1 MSEVN
6 MRLNERDPDG
16 KHLLNNDEHHVSN
29 CDTARRV
36 DEERPSGFADTLDSD
51 RDVSD
56 FADTII
62 RQNQIVNRAL
72 RRQYRS
78 RIARKAI

>member
-1 MSEVN
+1 
-6 MRLNERDPDG
+6 MRLNTRNTDG
-16 KHLLNNDEHHVSN
+16 KHLLKNDEHGVSN
-29 CDTARRV
+29 HATARRM
-36 DEERPSGFADTLDSD
+36 DEERPSGFADTIDSD

-72 RRQYRS
+72 RRQFRS

>member
-1 MSEVN
+1 
-6 MRLNERDPDG
+6 MRLNKRDSEGKYLVSNDERD
-16 KHLLNNDEHHVSN
+16 VSN
-29 CDTARRV
+29 HDIARRV
-36 DEERPSGFADTLDSD
+36 DEERPGLFSDTSGTEDISTDVADI
-51 RDVSD
+51 
-56 FADTII
+56 II

>member
-1 MSEVN
+1 
-6 MRLNERDPDG
+6 MRLNERDPNG

-36 DEERPSGFADTLDSD
+36 DEERPALFTGTNDTE
-51 RDVSD
+51 DVSTD
-56 FADTII
+56 VADIII
-62 RQNQIVNRAL
+62 RQNQIINRAL

>member
-1 MSEVN
+1 
-6 MRLNERDPDG
+6 MRLNERDSNG
-16 KHLLNNDEHHVSN
+16 KYLLDNDEHGVLYSA
-29 CDTARRV
+29 TARRV
-36 DEERPSGFADTLDSD
+36 QEERPSGFADTLDSD
-51 RDVSD
+51 RDVSEI
-56 FADTII
+56 ADTII

>member
-1 MSEVN
+1 

-29 CDTARRV
+29 CDTVRRV

-51 RDVSD
+51 KNVSEI
-56 FADTII
+56 ADTII